1 MASCCSH
8 RTSGMILDGI
18 VEGFLFKK
26 NGGYNFFLDVKL
38 ALIKDVANQLM
49 KDVFFLKHPQSSRR
63 VKYR

>member
-8 RTSGMILDGI
+8 RASGMILDGI

-26 NGGYNFFLDVKL
+26 MVGIKFFLDVKL
-38 ALIKDVANQLM
+38 ELIKDVANQLM
-49 KDVFFLKHPQSSRR
+49 KDVFLLKHPQSSRR